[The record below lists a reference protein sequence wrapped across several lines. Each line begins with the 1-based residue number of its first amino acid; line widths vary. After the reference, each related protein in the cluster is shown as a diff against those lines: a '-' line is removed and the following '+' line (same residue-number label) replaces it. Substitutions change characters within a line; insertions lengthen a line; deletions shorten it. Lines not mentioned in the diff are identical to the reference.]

1 MSEGQHPPAAATP
14 PPPPVPTPSAE
25 VPEVKQEPINPLNT
39 DPNTW
44 EGMLNTFIIWV
55 AKDPWT
61 FLGYVAAILTP
72 LFLISAILSWKLSKT
87 IEKKEK
93 AAAAGPLRRS
103 PRKKVSNRAKA
114 D

>member
-1 MSEGQHPPAAATP
+1 MSEGQPPPAAATP

-61 FLGYVAAILTP
+61 CFKSCLQVKLNITSISPGRL
-72 LFLISAILSWKLSKT
+72 LINI
-87 IEKKEK
+87 
-93 AAAAGPLRRS
+93 
-103 PRKKVSNRAKA
+103 
-114 D
+114 